1 MYVFLKYGLLL
12 GGIDESYINI
22 RKYSFCLLYK
32 FVCIV
37 EL

>member
-1 MYVFLKYGLLL
+1 MYVFLKYDLSL

-22 RKYSFCLLYK
+22 RKYLFCLLYK

-37 EL
+37 NL